1 MIILSVPIFKQL
13 LILMVVIWVI
23 AVVLR
28 KIGLPTI
35 MGELLAGI
43 IIGPAVLGLIEPN
56 EVIDVLAQLGIFF
69 LMLHTGVETNP
80 REFITALKK
89 SFGIATIGALVPF
102 LASMSIALLFGFF
115 LNTALFIG
123 ITLTATAVVVTLK
136 ILKDLGLQNTKL
148 ARVIV
153 ASCIIDDLLSLIF
166 FSLILSVVKSEEIS
180 FTSILIVGLKSTLF
194 FGVTIVIG
202 YFVYPILKRP
212 FQKSNGKGFT
222 FLLVLGI
229 GFGLFAELIGLHMI
243 LGAYLAGL
251 FFREE
256 VASKALIRK
265 VEDRLY
271 GISYSFLG
279 PIFFISLGFHITFD
293 AFTNNGILLLATLVV
308 VCSVVQVISAGGM
321 ARVAKFSKVESL
333 TIGIGMVGRAEM
345 AFILAAI
352 GLKLNVISD
361 AVFSILVF
369 STFILNIIASL
380 GLKGASVLL
389 KRKSNE
395 IESNKTEV
403 INELS
408 S

>member
-1 MIILSVPIFKQL
+1 MTILSIPIFKQL
-13 LILMVVIWVI
+13 LILMVVIWAM

-28 KIGLPTI
+28 RLGFPTI

-43 IIGPAVLGLIEPN
+43 IIGPAVLGLIQPN

-89 SFGIATIGALVPF
+89 SFGIATIGALAPF
-102 LASMSIALLFGFF
+102 LTAMSVALLFGHSI
-115 LNTALFIG
+115 NSALFIG

-136 ILKDLGLQNTKL
+136 ILKDLGLQNTPL

-153 ASCIIDDLLSLIF
+153 ASCIIDDLLSLVF
-166 FSLILSVVKSEEIS
+166 FSLILSVVKSEDITFVS
-180 FTSILIVGLKSTLF
+180 LVTVALKSILF
-194 FGVTIVIG
+194 FGITIIVG
-202 YFVYPILKRP
+202 YYIYPYLKKP
-212 FQKSNGKGFT
+212 FQRSNGKGFT
-222 FLLVLGI
+222 FLLILGL

-293 AFTNNGILLLATLVV
+293 AFTPNGIVLLIVLVLSCVV
-308 VCSVVQVISAGGM
+308 VQIISAGGM
-321 ARVAKFSKVESL
+321 AKLAKFSNAESL

-352 GLKLNVISD
+352 GLKLGAISD
-361 AVFSILVF
+361 SVFSILIF
-369 STFILNIIASL
+369 STFILNFIATF
-380 GLKGASVLL
+380 GLKWASIFL
-389 KRKSNE
+389 KRKQ
-395 IESNKTEV
+395 T
-403 INELS
+403 
-408 S
+408 